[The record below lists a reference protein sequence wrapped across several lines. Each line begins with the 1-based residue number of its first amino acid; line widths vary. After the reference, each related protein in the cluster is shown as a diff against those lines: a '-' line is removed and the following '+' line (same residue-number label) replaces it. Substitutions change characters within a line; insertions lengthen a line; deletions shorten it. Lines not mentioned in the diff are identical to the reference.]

1 MSFVVAGPP
10 CSQDKSIVTL
20 APYWPCLTFHVFV
33 MFNAVPCCAMWQGST
48 LEYRFEPALIV
59 CNGPAGQVTV
69 FESSEV
75 GEEAFVMRR

>member
-1 MSFVVAGPP
+1 MLSGQEHCHVSPV
-10 CSQDKSIVTL
+10 L
-20 APYWPCLTFHVFV
+20 ALLDISCLCYVQR
-33 MFNAVPCCAMWQGST
+33 CAMWQGST